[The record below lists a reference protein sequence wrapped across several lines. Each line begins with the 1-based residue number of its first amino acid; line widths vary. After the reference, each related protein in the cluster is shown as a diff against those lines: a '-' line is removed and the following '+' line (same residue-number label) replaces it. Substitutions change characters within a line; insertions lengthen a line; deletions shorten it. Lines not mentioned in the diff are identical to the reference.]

1 MKGQMSLEV
10 LITLGLILS
19 FSIPVLFLLLSVS
32 QVGYETSSLLQAD
45 AAAGILSDSINDIYS
60 QGPGAKRLLSL
71 NVPTNTDS
79 VIILENEVIIR
90 LRTSS
95 GYYDAVAPLVANVTQ
110 NIISRQGPFVA
121 SITVAKDASDNV
133 VVEVE
138 AA

>member
-60 QGPGAKRLLSL
+60 QGPGAKRSLSL

-95 GYYDAVAPLVANVTQ
+95 GYYDAVAPLAANVTQ

-121 SITVAKDASDNV
+121 IITVAKDASDNV